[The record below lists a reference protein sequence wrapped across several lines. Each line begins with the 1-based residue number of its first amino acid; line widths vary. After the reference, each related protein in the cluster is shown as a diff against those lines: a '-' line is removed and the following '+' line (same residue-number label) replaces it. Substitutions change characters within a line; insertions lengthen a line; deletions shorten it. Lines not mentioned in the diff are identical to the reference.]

1 MRPSARTGPPGHLAA
16 LTLLLCTVSV
26 TAPRA
31 QEVVLYGAGSLRESV
46 GQIAEAWG
54 KRHGIP
60 VQTQFGPSGRMRERI
75 ERGEP
80 VDVFTSADIGHA
92 RTLAASGR
100 ASVMAMFARNAL
112 CAIAPA
118 RLGWTED
125 TLLDRLL
132 DPALRFGISP
142 ARIDPLGDYTEI
154 VFRKAEALRP
164 GAEASLRYRALV
176 LDTPPGA
183 PPPRSGD
190 STTDAFQDGRIGAAI
205 VYCSGRSRYAR
216 LLPDAAMVRL
226 PATLETGPEYGLAV
240 TGTRPEAMS
249 LALAILSPEGQR
261 VMADWGFTP
270 VALPA
275 PP

>member
-1 MRPSARTGPPGHLAA
+1 MRKRLPGRLAA
-16 LTLLLCTVSV
+16 LALLLCTVTV
-26 TAPRA
+26 AAARA
-31 QEVVLYGAGSLRESV
+31 QEVVLYGAGSLREAV
-46 GQIAEAWG
+46 GQIADAWG
-54 KRHGIP
+54 KRHGVPIR
-60 VQTQFGPSGRMRERI
+60 TEFGPSGRMRERI
-75 ERGEP
+75 ERGDA

-92 RTLAASGR
+92 RTLVASGR
-100 ASVMAMFARNAL
+100 ASTMAMFARNAL

-118 RLGWTED
+118 RSGWTED
-125 TLLDRLL
+125 ALLDRLL
-132 DPALRFGISP
+132 DPSLRIGISP

-164 GAEASLRYRALV
+164 GAEASLRARALV

-190 STTDAFQDGRIGAAI
+190 TTTDAFQDGRIGAAI

-216 LLPDAAMVRL
+216 LLPDAAMVPL
-226 PATLETGPEYGLAV
+226 PPPLAAGPEYGLAV

-249 LALAILSPEGQR
+249 LALTILSPEGQR
-261 VMADWGFTP
+261 VLADWGFTP
-270 VALPA
+270 VMLPS